1 MENNRESRKYL
12 PVVVMALI
20 GFLENLSIQDK
31 HHEQITE

>member
-1 MENNRESRKYL
+1 MENNRESRKHL

-20 GFLENLSIQDK
+20 GFPENPSIQDK